1 MNLHTNNLR
10 QIINSKQQGMNE
22 KKLTTFLCIYL
33 SATGTG
39 ALQLKEA
46 LTVARFAA
54 RCFTVR
60 ITSVTLKGTAKS
72 GGYISGN
79 WSKRKDKTIHV

>member
-1 MNLHTNNLR
+1 M
-10 QIINSKQQGMNE
+10 KQYM
-22 KKLTTFLCIYL
+22 LTTFLFIYL
-33 SATGTG
+33 SATGTSS
-39 ALQLKEA
+39 LQLKEA

-60 ITSVTLKGTAKS
+60 ITSVTVKGTAES